1 MKLIKNKYF
10 ISININKYNI
20 NKYFLII
27 KFNKWVIFIY
37 IKRFIYYSKY
47 MYNELWLFTNGFS
60 QINRFWVIYL
70 KYFSISNLIKFNI
83 KKLFFLF

>member
-27 KFNKWVIFIY
+27 KFNK
-37 IKRFIYYSKY
+37 
-47 MYNELWLFTNGFS
+47 
-60 QINRFWVIYL
+60 
-70 KYFSISNLIKFNI
+70 
-83 KKLFFLF
+83 